1 LLKLESNLWAHAEHI
16 ARGERFP
23 SWLHGIG
30 MRKKLGEMLI
40 EEGIITEEQL
50 NTALEEQRK
59 QGNRIGTNLI
69 NLGMATSQQITE
81 LLGKQ
86 YQVPSIDLS
95 AQKIDPA
102 ILELIPPEVAMKYQ
116 LIPVKKQ
123 GKSLT
128 LAMAN
133 PMDVFAIDDVRFTT
147 GLRITPMVCAELLIK
162 EHLDKYYHSEDLE
175 TKVME
180 GLKDI
185 GLELVSEDNGEE
197 ELGDVAMATSNG
209 PVVQMVNHI
218 ISEGVGK
225 RASDI
230 HIEPYE
236 RELRIRY
243 RIDGAL
249 HEAFR
254 PPYKY
259 KGAIISRIKIISKMR
274 VEEKRRPQDGRVKI
288 KVRDKVVD
296 LRVATVPTL
305 YGEKVALRVLDR
317 TAISFDLN
325 VLGVEEQPLQIF
337 LRSIKNPNGIVLV
350 TGPTGCGKTTTLYA
364 ALNQINDPKVNITTA
379 EDPVEFGMTGI
390 NQLHVRESIGLT
402 FASALRSFLRQD
414 PDIIMVGEI
423 RDRETAEIAI
433 RASLTGHLVLSTVH
447 TNTAAATI
455 TRLINMGIEPF
466 LIASTLIMVV
476 SQRLL
481 RVLCPHCREAYEP
494 PPELFAKTRIDPASL
509 GGTLYRG
516 RGCQE
521 CHNSGYKNR
530 VGIFEVMPVTPA
542 IRRLIIQRSTT
553 GKIEE
558 KAIEEGMVTLRDAAL
573 LKLRAGITDL
583 TEALKETAVE

>member
-1 LLKLESNLWAHAEHI
+1 
-16 ARGERFP
+16 
-23 SWLHGIG
+23 

-259 KGAIISRIKIISKMR
+259 K
-274 VEEKRRPQDGRVKI
+274 V
-288 KVRDKVVD
+288 
-296 LRVATVPTL
+296 